1 MSVGLRKSG
10 VAMAFVL
17 SFGNTSSVE
26 NSDAGLIHSRLAEYH
41 AHPPFSKGGGKS
53 SGLAF
58 RRRVTYE
65 CTLSRGESC
74 ASCGLTWQENQ
85 LSAAVKLHDI
95 LIIGAGLA
103 GMRAAVAAPSDL
115 DVAVMSK
122 VHPVRSHSVAA
133 QGGINAALGKED
145 SWQAHAFDTTKGGL
159 YLGDQDAIEAM
170 CREAPDDILELER
183 LGVIFSR
190 DTQGHIAQRPF
201 GGAGFPRTCYAADR
215 TGHAI
220 LHAMYEQLLKH
231 RIRVYEEWYVTAL
244 IVEDGVCRGVVAWD
258 LIHGG
263 LHAIGAKAVIL
274 ATGGS
279 GRVFLT
285 STNAVI
291 NTGDGMALAYRAGA
305 PLADMEFVQFHPT
318 TLKGTGI
325 LITEG
330 ARGEGGYLLNTLGE
344 RFMKDYAPQQME
356 LATRSTVS
364 LAIGR
369 EIVEGR
375 GVDGCVLLD
384 LRHLGR
390 QRILERLPQI
400 RELAIEFAGLDPI
413 ETPIPV
419 RPGAHYQ
426 MGGVRTNQWTETAV
440 AGLFAAGECACVSVH
455 GANRLGGNSLLET
468 IVFGRRAGVRAGEYA
483 RTVGA
488 QALTTDQ
495 LRVEQHRVQQLLGH
509 KGSVRAWQIREE
521 LGELMSLNLG
531 LVRTHASMSAA
542 TSALTALTHRAA
554 SVMVQDKGQVFNT
567 DLVQALEL
575 QSLLDIAETII
586 AGALARKESR
596 GAHYRSDYPTR
607 DDQRW
612 LRHSLIRRTPE
623 GMVLTYEPVTIT
635 RFPPT

>member
-1 MSVGLRKSG
+1 M
-10 VAMAFVL
+10 
-17 SFGNTSSVE
+17 
-26 NSDAGLIHSRLAEYH
+26 
-41 AHPPFSKGGGKS
+41 
-53 SGLAF
+53 
-58 RRRVTYE
+58 
-65 CTLSRGESC
+65 
-74 ASCGLTWQENQ
+74 
-85 LSAAVKLHDI
+85 KLHDI

-103 GMRAAVAAPSDL
+103 GMRAAIAAAPDL
-115 DVAVMSK
+115 DVAVISK

-133 QGGINAALGKED
+133 QGGINAALGEND
-145 SWQAHAFDTTKGGL
+145 SWEAHAFDTTKGGL

-170 CREAPDDILELER
+170 CREAPDDIHELER

-190 DTQGHIAQRPF
+190 DEQGRIAQRPF

-220 LHAMYEQLLKH
+220 LHAMYEQLLKR
-231 RIRVYEEWYVTAL
+231 RIAVYEEWYVTSL
-244 IVEDGVCRGVVAWD
+244 IMEDGACRGVVAWD
-258 LIHGG
+258 LVHGG

-330 ARGEGGYLLNTLGE
+330 ARGEGGYLLNTRGE
-344 RFMKDYAPQQME
+344 RFMKTYAPQQME

-364 LAIGR
+364 LAIGQ
-369 EIVEGR
+369 EILEGR

-400 RELAIEFAGLDPI
+400 RELAIEFAGLDPV

-419 RPGAHYQ
+419 RPGAHYM
-426 MGGVRTNQWTETAV
+426 MGGVRTNQWTETGIT
-440 AGLFAAGECACVSVH
+440 GLYAAGECACVSVH

-468 IVFGRRAGVRAGEYA
+468 IVFGRRAGIRAAEYA
-483 RTVGA
+483 RTVEPR
-488 QALTTDQ
+488 ALTTDH
-495 LRVEQHRVQQLLGH
+495 LSIEQQRVQRLLRQEET
-509 KGSVRAWQIREE
+509 VRAWQIREE
-521 LGELMSLNLG
+521 LGQAMSRHLG
-531 LVRTHASMSAA
+531 LVRTHDSMSTAI
-542 TSALTALTHRAA
+542 SALSALTHRAA
-554 SVMVQDKGQVFNT
+554 AVTVQDKGQVFNT
-567 DLVQALEL
+567 DLVQAFEL
-575 QSLLDIAETII
+575 QSLLDVAETIVVS
-586 AGALARKESR
+586 ALARQESR
-596 GAHYRSDYPTR
+596 GAHYRSDFPVR

-623 GMVLTYEPVTIT
+623 GPALTYEPVTIS
-635 RFPPT
+635 RFPPK

>member
-1 MSVGLRKSG
+1 M
-10 VAMAFVL
+10 
-17 SFGNTSSVE
+17 
-26 NSDAGLIHSRLAEYH
+26 
-41 AHPPFSKGGGKS
+41 
-53 SGLAF
+53 
-58 RRRVTYE
+58 
-65 CTLSRGESC
+65 
-74 ASCGLTWQENQ
+74 
-85 LSAAVKLHDI
+85 KLHDI

-103 GMRAAVAAPSDL
+103 GMRAAVAASPDL

-133 QGGINAALGKED
+133 QGGINAALGEDD
-145 SWQAHAFDTTKGGL
+145 SWEAHAYDTTKGGL

-170 CREAPDDILELER
+170 CREAPEDILELER

-190 DTQGHIAQRPF
+190 NEKGHIAQRPF

-220 LHAMYEQLLKH
+220 LHAMYEQLLKR
-231 RIRVYEEWYVTAL
+231 RIVVYEEWYVTTL
-244 IVEDGVCRGVVAWD
+244 IVEEGVCRGVVAWD

-263 LHAIGAKAVIL
+263 LHAIRAKAVIL

-344 RFMKDYAPQQME
+344 RFMKAYAPQQME

-364 LAIGR
+364 LAIGQ
-369 EIVEGR
+369 EILEGR

-400 RELAIEFAGLDPI
+400 RALAMEFAGLDPI

-426 MGGVRTNQWTETAV
+426 MGGVRTNQWTETGI
-440 AGLFAAGECACVSVH
+440 AGLYAAGECACVSVH

-468 IVFGRRAGVRAGEYA
+468 IVFGRRAGVRAGEYV
-483 RTVGA
+483 RTVA
-488 QALTTDQ
+488 PQALNNDQ
-495 LRVEQHRVQQLLGH
+495 LTTERARVQCLLAQE
-509 KGSVRAWQIREE
+509 GSVRPWQIREE
-521 LGELMSLNLG
+521 LGQTMSLNLG
-531 LVRTHASMSAA
+531 LVRTKESMSAA
-542 TSALTALTHRAA
+542 LSAISALAQRAA
-554 SVMVQDKGQVFNT
+554 SVTVQDKGQVFNT

-575 QSLLDIAETII
+575 ECLFEVAETIVTS
-586 AGALARKESR
+586 ALARQESR
-596 GAHYRSDYPTR
+596 GAHYRSDYPSR
-607 DDQRW
+607 DDQHW
-612 LRHSLIRRTPE
+612 LRHSLIKRTPE
-623 GMVLTYEPVTIT
+623 GTALTYEPVTVT

>member
-1 MSVGLRKSG
+1 
-10 VAMAFVL
+10 
-17 SFGNTSSVE
+17 
-26 NSDAGLIHSRLAEYH
+26 
-41 AHPPFSKGGGKS
+41 
-53 SGLAF
+53 
-58 RRRVTYE
+58 
-65 CTLSRGESC
+65 
-74 ASCGLTWQENQ
+74 
-85 LSAAVKLHDI
+85 VKLHDI

-103 GMRAAVAAPSDL
+103 GMRAAVAAPPDL

-133 QGGINAALGKED
+133 QGGINAALGEND
-145 SWQAHAFDTTKGGL
+145 SWEAHAFDTAKGGL

-190 DTQGHIAQRPF
+190 NELGRIAQRPF

-220 LHAMYEQLLKH
+220 LHAMYEQLLKR
-231 RIRVYEEWYVTAL
+231 RIAVYEEWFVTAL

-263 LHAIGAKAVIL
+263 LHTIGAKAVIL

-344 RFMKDYAPQQME
+344 RFMKAYAPQQME

-364 LAIGR
+364 LAIGQ
-369 EIVEGR
+369 EILEGR

-426 MGGVRTNQWTETAV
+426 MGGIRTNQWAESGIT
-440 AGLFAAGECACVSVH
+440 GLYAAGECACVSVH

-468 IVFGRRAGVRAGEYA
+468 IVFGRRAGIRAGEYA
-483 RTVGA
+483 RTIA
-488 QALTTDQ
+488 PQALTTDQ
-495 LRVEQHRVQQLLGH
+495 LTTEQNRVRQLLAQG
-509 KGSVRAWQIREE
+509 GSVRAWQIREE
-521 LGELMSLNLG
+521 LGRLMSLNLG
-531 LVRTHASMSAA
+531 LVRTHESMSAA
-542 TSALTALTHRAA
+542 ISAITALIHRAA
-554 SVMVQDKGQVFNT
+554 SVAVQDKGRVFNT

-575 QSLLDIAETII
+575 QSLLDVAETIV
-586 AGALARKESR
+586 ASALERKESR
-596 GAHYRSDYPTR
+596 GAHYRSDYPVR
-607 DDQRW
+607 DDQHW
-612 LRHSLIRRTPE
+612 LVHSLIRRTSV
-623 GMVLTYEPVTIT
+623 GAVLTYEPVTIT
-635 RFPPT
+635 RFAPT

>member
-1 MSVGLRKSG
+1 
-10 VAMAFVL
+10 
-17 SFGNTSSVE
+17 
-26 NSDAGLIHSRLAEYH
+26 
-41 AHPPFSKGGGKS
+41 
-53 SGLAF
+53 
-58 RRRVTYE
+58 
-65 CTLSRGESC
+65 
-74 ASCGLTWQENQ
+74 
-85 LSAAVKLHDI
+85 
-95 LIIGAGLA
+95 
-103 GMRAAVAAPSDL
+103 MRAAVAAPPDL
-115 DVAVMSK
+115 DVAVISK

-133 QGGINAALGKED
+133 QGGINAALGEQD
-145 SWQAHAFDTTKGGL
+145 SWEAHAFDTTKGGL

-190 DTQGHIAQRPF
+190 DEQGRIAQRPF
-201 GGAGFPRTCYAADR
+201 GGAGFARTCYAADR

-220 LHAMYEQLLKH
+220 LHAMYEQLLKR
-231 RIRVYEEWYVTAL
+231 RIAVYEEWYVTAL
-244 IVEDGVCRGVVAWD
+244 IMEGSACRGVVAWD

-263 LHAIGAKAVIL
+263 LHMIGAKAVIL

-330 ARGEGGYLLNTLGE
+330 ARGEGAYLLNTQGE
-344 RFMKDYAPQQME
+344 RFMKTYAPQQME

-364 LAIGR
+364 LAIGQ
-369 EIVEGR
+369 EILEGR
-375 GVDGCVLLD
+375 GVDECVLLD

-426 MGGVRTNQWTETAV
+426 MGGVRTNQWTETGI
-440 AGLFAAGECACVSVH
+440 AGLYAAGECACVSVH

-468 IVFGRRAGVRAGEYA
+468 IVFGRRAGIRAGEYA
-483 RTVGA
+483 RTVA
-488 QALTTDQ
+488 PQALTTDQ
-495 LRVEQHRVQQLLGH
+495 LTTEQGRVQRLLAQE
-509 KGSVRAWQIREE
+509 GSVRAWQIREE
-521 LGELMSLNLG
+521 LGQLMSLNLG
-531 LVRTHASMSAA
+531 LVRTHESMSAA
-542 TSALTALTHRAA
+542 LSALTALTHRAL
-554 SVMVQDKGQVFNT
+554 SVTVQDKGRVFNT
-567 DLVQALEL
+567 ELLQVFEL
-575 QSLLDIAETII
+575 QSLLDVAETIVVS
-586 AGALARKESR
+586 ALARKESR
-596 GAHYRSDYPTR
+596 GAHYRSDFPGR
-607 DDQRW
+607 DNQHW
-612 LRHSLIRRTPE
+612 LTHSLIRRTPE
-623 GMVLTYEPVTIT
+623 GVALSYEPVTIT

>member
-1 MSVGLRKSG
+1 MQV
-10 VAMAFVL
+10 M
-17 SFGNTSSVE
+17 
-26 NSDAGLIHSRLAEYH
+26 
-41 AHPPFSKGGGKS
+41 
-53 SGLAF
+53 
-58 RRRVTYE
+58 
-65 CTLSRGESC
+65 
-74 ASCGLTWQENQ
+74 
-85 LSAAVKLHDI
+85 KLHDI
-95 LIIGAGLA
+95 LIVGAGLA
-103 GMRAAVAAPSDL
+103 GMRAAIAAPTDL
-115 DVAVMSK
+115 DVAVISK

-133 QGGINAALGKED
+133 QGGINAALGEND
-145 SWQAHAFDTTKGGL
+145 SWEAHAFDTTKGGL

-170 CREAPDDILELER
+170 CREAPGEIHELER

-190 DTQGHIAQRPF
+190 DDKGRIAQRPF

-220 LHAMYEQLLKH
+220 LHAMYEQLLKR
-231 RIRVYEEWYVTAL
+231 RIAVYEEWYVTTL

-258 LIHGG
+258 LIRGG

-344 RFMKDYAPQQME
+344 RFMKTYAPQQME

-364 LAIGR
+364 LAIGQ

-400 RELAIEFAGLDPI
+400 REIAVEFAGLDPI

-426 MGGVRTNQWTETAV
+426 MGGVRTNQWTETGIP
-440 AGLFAAGECACVSVH
+440 GLYAAGECACVSVH

-468 IVFGRRAGVRAGEYA
+468 IVFGRRAGIRAGEYV
-483 RTVGA
+483 RTITP
-488 QALTTDQ
+488 QALATDH
-495 LRVEQHRVQQLLGH
+495 LATEQRRVQRLLAQE
-509 KGSVRAWQIREE
+509 GSIRAWQIREE
-521 LGELMSLNLG
+521 LGQLMSLNLG
-531 LVRTHASMSAA
+531 LVRTHESMSAA
-542 TSALTALTHRAA
+542 LTALTALTHRAA
-554 SVMVQDKGQVFNT
+554 SVTVQDKGQVFNT
-567 DLVQALEL
+567 ELVQAFEL
-575 QSLLDIAETII
+575 QALLDVAETIVV
-586 AGALARKESR
+586 GALAR
-596 GAHYRSDYPTR
+596 
-607 DDQRW
+607 Q
-612 LRHSLIRRTPE
+612 
-623 GMVLTYEPVTIT
+623 
-635 RFPPT
+635 

>member
-1 MSVGLRKSG
+1 M
-10 VAMAFVL
+10 
-17 SFGNTSSVE
+17 
-26 NSDAGLIHSRLAEYH
+26 
-41 AHPPFSKGGGKS
+41 
-53 SGLAF
+53 
-58 RRRVTYE
+58 
-65 CTLSRGESC
+65 
-74 ASCGLTWQENQ
+74 
-85 LSAAVKLHDI
+85 KLHDI

-103 GMRAAVAAPSDL
+103 GMRAAVAASPDL

-133 QGGINAALGKED
+133 QGGINAALGEDD
-145 SWQAHAFDTTKGGL
+145 SWEAHAYDTTKGGL

-170 CREAPDDILELER
+170 CREAPEDILELER

-190 DTQGHIAQRPF
+190 NEEGRIAQRPF

-220 LHAMYEQLLKH
+220 LHAMYEQLLKR
-231 RIRVYEEWYVTAL
+231 RIAVYEEWYVTTL

-263 LHAIGAKAVIL
+263 LHAIRAKAVIL

-344 RFMKDYAPQQME
+344 RFMKVYAPQQME

-364 LAIGR
+364 LAIGQ
-369 EIVEGR
+369 EILEGR

-400 RELAIEFAGLDPI
+400 RALAMEFAGLDPI

-426 MGGVRTNQWTETAV
+426 MGGVRTNQWTETGI
-440 AGLFAAGECACVSVH
+440 AGLYAAGECACVSVH

-468 IVFGRRAGVRAGEYA
+468 IVFGRRAGVRAGEYV
-483 RTVGA
+483 RTVA
-488 QALTTDQ
+488 PQALRNDQ
-495 LRVEQHRVQQLLGH
+495 LTTEQARVQRLLAQE
-509 KGSVRAWQIREE
+509 GSVRAWQLREE
-521 LGELMSLNLG
+521 LGQTMSLNLG
-531 LVRTHASMSAA
+531 LVRTQESMSAA
-542 TSALTALTHRAA
+542 ISAISALTQRAA
-554 SVMVQDKGQVFNT
+554 SMTVQDKGQVFNS

-575 QSLLDIAETII
+575 ECLLDVAETIVTS
-586 AGALARKESR
+586 ALARQESR
-596 GAHYRSDYPTR
+596 GAHYRSDYPVR
-607 DDQRW
+607 NDQQW
-612 LRHSLIRRTPE
+612 LKHSLIRRTPE
-623 GMVLTYEPVTIT
+623 GTVLTHEPVTVT
-635 RFPPT
+635 RFQPT

>member
-1 MSVGLRKSG
+1 M
-10 VAMAFVL
+10 
-17 SFGNTSSVE
+17 
-26 NSDAGLIHSRLAEYH
+26 LAPYS
-41 AHPPFSKGGGKS
+41 PRVIPKV

-58 RRRVTYE
+58 GLRVTYE
-65 CTLSRGESC
+65 CRQSRVNFLLPAVRHDKKTGI
-74 ASCGLTWQENQ
+74 TQ
-85 LSAAVKLHDI
+85 AVKQHDI

-103 GMRAAVAAPSDL
+103 GMRAAIAAPSDL

-133 QGGINAALGKED
+133 QGGINAALGEDD
-145 SWQAHAFDTTKGGL
+145 SWEAHAFDTTKGGL

-170 CREAPDDILELER
+170 CREAPEDILDLER

-190 DTQGHIAQRPF
+190 DEQGRIAQRPF

-220 LHAMYEQLLKH
+220 LHAMYEQLLKR
-231 RIRVYEEWYVTAL
+231 RIAVYEEWYVTAL
-244 IVEDGVCRGVVAWD
+244 IVEDGACRGVVAWD

-263 LHAIGAKAVIL
+263 LHTIRAKAVIL

-279 GRVFLT
+279 GRIFLT

-344 RFMKDYAPQQME
+344 RFMKTYAPQQME

-364 LAIGR
+364 LAIGQ
-369 EIVEGR
+369 EILEGR

-400 RELAIEFAGLDPI
+400 RALAIEFAGLDPI

-426 MGGVRTNQWTETAV
+426 MGGVRTNQWTETDI
-440 AGLFAAGECACVSVH
+440 AGLYAAGECACISVH

-468 IVFGRRAGVRAGEYA
+468 IVFGRRAGIRAGEYV
-483 RTVGA
+483 RTVGP
-488 QALTTDQ
+488 QALSNDQ
-495 LRVEQHRVQQLLGH
+495 LTTEQARVRRLLAQE
-509 KGSVRAWQIREE
+509 GSVRAWQIREE
-521 LGELMSLNLG
+521 LGQTMSLNLG
-531 LVRTHASMSAA
+531 LVRTQESMSAA
-542 TSALTALTHRAA
+542 ISAISALTHRAA
-554 SVMVQDKGQVFNT
+554 SVTVQDKGQVFNT

-575 QSLLDIAETII
+575 ESLLDVAETIVASAI
-586 AGALARKESR
+586 ARKESR
-596 GAHYRSDYPTR
+596 GAHYRSDYPVR
-607 DDQRW
+607 DDQHW

-623 GMVLTYEPVTIT
+623 GRVLTHEPVTVT